1 MKCVNTQLGWSVTF
15 GSVAMTCR
23 VTNNTHTHSQTHT
36 LTSGACIATN
46 PSLFRLLCITQQQ
59 QLFEAWQRSFAQLS
73 VCVKERSFLMKM
85 KIALPISY
93 NSVIGELQ
101 MQSKNQF
108 LSFSAA
114 RLSFT

>member
-23 VTNNTHTHSQTHT
+23 VANNTHTHSQTHT

-73 VCVKERSFLMKM
+73 VCVKERSFFGDDENEDS
-85 KIALPISY
+85 IAY
-93 NSVIGELQ
+93 FLQ
-101 MQSKNQF
+101 
-108 LSFSAA
+108 FSNRRIANA
-114 RLSFT
+114 KQKSNFKF